1 MKIAVTSQNKREVT
15 EHAGRCR
22 NFFIYEIVDGSIS
35 QKTLLELSKEQSFHE
50 SHGDQA
56 HPLDDIQLFIAGS
69 MGMGLIN
76 RLKAKGIE
84 CVITQEKEPDKV
96 VAAYLDGSIDKLSS
110 PQHQPHKHEGCG
122 CHS

>member
-1 MKIAVTSQNKREVT
+1 MKIVVTSQNKCEVT

-22 NFFIYEIVDGSIS
+22 NFWIYEVVDGSIS
-35 QKTLLELSKEQSFHE
+35 QKTLLELPKEQSFHE
-50 SHGDQA
+50 IHGNA
-56 HPLDDIQLFIAGS
+56 HPLDDMQVFITGS
-69 MGMGLIN
+69 MGMSLTN

-96 VAAYLDGSIDKLSS
+96 VAAYLDGSLEKLSS
-110 PQHQPHKHEGCG
+110 PQVHPHKGCG